1 MREILVDLFFNL
13 LEVNIVAAVIIIILC
28 LFAGKLRKRYGAGWM
43 KMVWI
48 LLAVRLLIPYNFSIV
63 PLAGISF
70 MGIMPSDRPGSEQV
84 SIPFSEVNA
93 NADTADMTIAA
104 DGGELQQVPF
114 GNTVL
119 QNHTSQTMPEESL
132 AEKESAA
139 NPAEKL
145 TMTAGEL
152 SDKKPTLIF
161 TGFQHT
167 YVEILTGIWILG
179 VSVCVI
185 YTVISYIM
193 FIVKYQK
200 SLCPVKDERLK
211 EVISRTENRI
221 SVFQSRQI
229 SSPMLIGITR
239 SKLVIP
245 TVKKQWTAAELEMII
260 QHEFCHYRKKDLLL
274 KLLMTVVCCV
284 NWMNPAIYLMR
295 KQFFYD
301 IELACDETTLRG
313 RDLEERELY
322 ARMML
327 SFAGNKTSVFSSSFM
342 ENKKQLKR
350 RIDNMF
356 DLERKKKGFVSAVLV
371 CVAFP
376 IMGLVVSC
384 GYQANEA
391 GQPDIDISESVSI
404 KTETT
409 EKETGTDSNTA
420 LAQSEN
426 VGFDYNN
433 EYNEIMRV
441 YKNDV
446 YLAKENGI
454 YYIKDGLGEGELLY
468 QDDYKLRRGMEIDQN
483 FLYFCG
489 SASEGNTF
497 EATIYRMDLDTQ
509 EIVDALSAFSQTFE
523 SLYNIS
529 VYEGKLYAASNNN
542 SRIGFELNQNG
553 DIERQ
558 LDENA
563 DDFLYREYNDYVE
576 LDWKK
581 NWETEYD
588 TEEYWNLAEQLAEK
602 YIAAMDVGACKKLLN
617 GSQVV
622 SKYKNE
628 AVRSFYLEKEDGTYE
643 LLCDANSFQPII
655 TQNGMYYY
663 NYYDEINRIWYVDF
677 DTRQP
682 ELFYKNQSREWSEID
697 MINYDA
703 DYIYAVQERTIG
715 YNVEDNRVE
724 EMYLI
729 RIPRA
734 GGDAQKVYRI
744 EKPEDYYRMS
754 GGGWYN
760 HCAVYNGRMY
770 LEQLGIITLDPDVN
784 GMQRINS
791 KEPCEDAV
799 EMRKTAET
807 FATAYFENDETVL
820 RSLLTEDFAG
830 DVELYYYPE
839 NAAQIEENYLGGLP
853 NDNIEVGV
861 TCWLSYEFSG
871 HAESD
876 GAYVYLSMQV
886 TKTKDGFRIKSYGLE
901 P

>member
-1 MREILVDLFFNL
+1 MK
-13 LEVNIVAAVIIIILC
+13 II
-28 LFAGKLRKRYGAGWM
+28 W
-43 KMVWI
+43 V
-48 LLAVRLLIPYNFSIV
+48 LLAVRLLIPFNFSMV

-70 MGIMPSDRPGSEQV
+70 MGAASSDQLETEQGA
-84 SIPFSEVNA
+84 IPFSESEMDMEAA
-93 NADTADMTIAA
+93 NMPVVI
-104 DGGELQQVPF
+104 DGSEQQDAT
-114 GNTVL
+114 GSMGQHMIL
-119 QNHTSQTMPEESL
+119 QNHIDQTVHTEPSKENAMYSSQ
-132 AEKESAA
+132 KR
-139 NPAEKL
+139 
-145 TMTAGEL
+145 TMTTRSSER
-152 SDKKPTLIF
+152 SIRVKKITSSFINNLLLTEIRY
-161 TGFQHT
+161 T
-167 YVEILTGIWILG
+167 YVEILTGVWILG
-179 VSVCVI
+179 VLVCAV

-193 FIVKYQK
+193 FLRKYQK
-200 SLCPVKDERLK
+200 SLRPVKNERIK
-211 EVISRTENRI
+211 EVISMTGNHV
-221 SVFQSRQI
+221 SVFQSRRI
-229 SSPMLIGITR
+229 SSPMLIGIIR
-239 SKLVIP
+239 PKLVIP
-245 TVKKQWTAAELEMII
+245 TVQKRWTAAEFEWII
-260 QHEFCHYRKKDLLL
+260 EHEFCHYRKKDLWL
-274 KLLMTVVCCV
+274 KLLMTLVCCV
-284 NWMNPAIYLMR
+284 NWMNPAVYLMR
-295 KQFFYD
+295 KHFFYD
-301 IELACDETTLRG
+301 IELACDETVLRG
-313 RDLEERELY
+313 RDMEERGQY

-327 SFAGNKTSVFSSSFM
+327 SFAGNKTSAFSSSFL
-342 ENKKQLKR
+342 ENKRQLKR

-356 DLERKKKGFVSAVLV
+356 DLGRKKKGFVSAAMI
-371 CVAFP
+371 CIAFP
-376 IMGLVVSC
+376 IMGLAVSC
-384 GYQANEA
+384 GYQANDTV
-391 GQPDIDISESVSI
+391 QPDWNISEAVPI
-404 KTETT
+404 ETETT
-409 EKETGTDSNTA
+409 EKETGTDSQA
-420 LAQSEN
+420 SLAQSDH

-468 QDDYKLRRGMEIDQN
+468 QDDYRLRRGMEIDQN

-489 SASEGNTF
+489 SASEGDSF
-497 EATIYRMDLDTQ
+497 EATIYRMNLDTQ

-523 SLYNIS
+523 SLYHIT
-529 VYEGKLYAASNNN
+529 VYEGNLYVATNHN
-542 SRIGFELNQNG
+542 SRIGFELKQNG

-602 YIAAMDVGACKKLLN
+602 YIAAMDVGTCKKLLN

-643 LLCDANSFQPII
+643 LLCDANSFPPII
-655 TQNGMYYY
+655 TQNGMY
-663 NYYDEINRIWYVDF
+663 YYDEINRIWYVDF
-677 DTRQP
+677 ETRQQQ
-682 ELFYKNQSREWSEID
+682 LFYENQSREWSEIN

-715 YNVEDNRVE
+715 YNAEDNRVE

-760 HCAVYNGRMY
+760 HCSVYDGRMY
-770 LEQLGIITLDPDVN
+770 LEQLGIINLDPDVN
-784 GMQRINS
+784 GMQRINTG
-791 KEPCEDAV
+791 EPCEDAV

-830 DVELYYYPE
+830 DAELYYYPE
-839 NAAQIEENYLGGLP
+839 NASQIEENYLAGLP
-853 NDNIEVGV
+853 DDNIEVGV

-871 HAESD
+871 HVESD
-876 GAYVYLSMQV
+876 GAYVYLSMEV